1 MKRTSLPLLRRRHFI
16 ALAGGAAFTWPLVA
30 RAQPAKPVIG
40 FLSSLSEAQS
50 QLMAAWRRGLS
61 ETGAEDGKNVTVEY
75 RFANGRYDRL
85 PAFAAEFVR
94 RRVDLIVALAPP
106 AALAAKVATTTI
118 PIVFIVGLDP
128 VAAGLV
134 ASFNQPGGNATGMT
148 LITGPLGQK
157 RLELL
162 RELGCKS
169 KVVPVLANPT
179 SPDSVPEIRDVQAA
193 ARAMGLELRLVNAS
207 TPDEI
212 DAAFM
217 TIQQLHPDG
226 LLVSTDPFF
235 TIRHEQIVRLATKLG
250 VPTVYPFREFAE
262 AGGVASYGPS
272 LANAWRQVGIYA
284 GRILKGDKPADLPVI
299 QPTIFQLVINLKAA
313 QSLKIAVPAALHA
326 RSDEVID

>member
-1 MKRTSLPLLRRRHFI
+1 MRRRDFI
-16 ALAGGAAFTWPLVA
+16 RITSSAVAWPFVA
-30 RAQPAKPVIG
+30 RAQQPTMPVIG
-40 FLSSLSEAQS
+40 FLSSLSQAQS

-61 ETGAEDGKNVTVEY
+61 ETGYEEGKNVTIEY
-75 RFANGRYDRL
+75 RFAEGRYDRL
-85 PAFAAEFVR
+85 PAFASEFVR
-94 RRVDLIVALAPP
+94 RPVNLIVALAPP
-106 AALAAKVATTTI
+106 AALAAKVATSTI

-134 ASFNQPGGNATGMT
+134 ATFNQPGGNATGMT

-193 ARAMGLELRLVNAS
+193 ARVMGLELRLVNAS

-217 TIQQLHPDG
+217 TIAQLHPDG

-250 VPTVYPFREFAE
+250 VPTVYPFREFAA

-272 LANAWRQVGIYA
+272 LANAWRQVGIYS

-299 QPTIFQLVINLKAA
+299 QPTTFQLVINLRAA
-313 QSLKIAVPAALHA
+313 QSLKINVPAALHA

>member
-1 MKRTSLPLLRRRHFI
+1 MRRRDFI
-16 ALAGGAAFTWPLVA
+16 KVAGSAVAWPLVA
-30 RAQPAKPVIG
+30 RAQQPVMPVIG
-40 FLSSLSEAQS
+40 FLSSLSQAQS
-50 QLMAAWRRGLS
+50 QLIAAWRRGLS
-61 ETGAEDGKNVTVEY
+61 ETGYEEGKNVAIEY
-75 RFANGRYDRL
+75 RFAEGRYDRL

-94 RRVDLIVALAPP
+94 QPVDLIVALAPP

-162 RELGCKS
+162 RELGSKS

-193 ARAMGLELRLVNAS
+193 ARAMGLDLRLVNAS

-217 TIQQLHPDG
+217 TIAQLHPDG

-250 VPTVYPFREFAE
+250 VPTVYPLREFAA

-284 GRILKGDKPADLPVI
+284 GRILKGDKPADLPVM
-299 QPTIFQLVINLKAA
+299 QPTTFQLVINLKAA
-313 QSLKIAVPAALHA
+313 QSLKISIPAALHA

>member
-1 MKRTSLPLLRRRHFI
+1 MRRREFI
-16 ALAGGAAFTWPLVA
+16 TLLGGTAAVWPLAA
-30 RAQPAKPVIG
+30 RAQQSAMPVIG
-40 FLSSLSEAQS
+40 FLSSLSEAQN

-61 ETGAEDGKNVTVEY
+61 ETGYDEGKNVTIEY
-75 RFANGRYDRL
+75 RFAEGKYDRV
-85 PAFAAEFVR
+85 AGFAAEFVR
-94 RRVDLIVALAPP
+94 RPVDLIVALAPP

-134 ASFNQPGGNATGMT
+134 ASLNQPGGNATGLT

-157 RLELL
+157 RLEIL

-179 SPDSVPEIRDVQAA
+179 SPDSVPEIRDVQTA
-193 ARAMGLELRLVNAS
+193 ARTMGLELRLVNAS

-212 DAAFM
+212 DTAFT
-217 TIQQLHPDG
+217 TIAQLHPDG

-235 TIRHEQIVRLATKLG
+235 TIQREQIVRLATKLG
-250 VPTVYPFREFAE
+250 VPTVYPFREFAV

-272 LANAWRQVGIYA
+272 LTASWRQVGIYA
-284 GRILKGDKPADLPVI
+284 GRVLKGDKPADLPVM
-299 QPTIFQLVINLKAA
+299 QPTTFELVINLNAA
-313 QSLKIAVPAALHA
+313 RNLKISIPATLHA
-326 RSDEVID
+326 RSDDVID

>member
-1 MKRTSLPLLRRRHFI
+1 MRRREFI
-16 ALAGGAAFTWPLVA
+16 KLVGAAAGWPLVA
-30 RAQPAKPVIG
+30 RAQHSAIPVIG
-40 FLSSLSEAQS
+40 FLSSLSQAQN

-61 ETGAEDGKNVTVEY
+61 ETEYDEGKNVTIEY
-75 RFANGRYDRL
+75 RFAEGKYDRL
-85 PAFAAEFVR
+85 AGFVAEFVR
-94 RRVDLIVALAPP
+94 RPVDLIVALAPP

-134 ASFNQPGGNATGMT
+134 ASLNQPGGNATGIS

-157 RLELL
+157 RLEIL

-193 ARAMGLELRLVNAS
+193 ARVLGLELRLVHAS

-212 DAAFM
+212 DTAFM
-217 TIQQLHPDG
+217 TIAQLHSDG

-235 TIRHEQIVRLATKLG
+235 TIQREQIVHLATKLG
-250 VPTVYPFREFAE
+250 VPTVYPFREFAA

-272 LANAWRQVGIYA
+272 LATAWRQAGIYA
-284 GRILKGDKPADLPVI
+284 GRILKGDKPADLAVM
-299 QPTIFQLVINLKAA
+299 QPTTFELVINLTAA
-313 QSLKIAVPAALHA
+313 QNLNISIPATLHA
-326 RSDEVID
+326 RSDDVID

>member
-1 MKRTSLPLLRRRHFI
+1 MRRRDFI
-16 ALAGGAAFTWPLVA
+16 KAGIVATAWPLAA
-30 RAQPAKPVIG
+30 RAQQPTMPVIG
-40 FLSSLSEAQS
+40 VLSSLSEAQS
-50 QLMAAWRRGLS
+50 QLMAAWRRGLG
-61 ETGAEDGKNVTVEY
+61 ETGYEEGKNVTVEY
-75 RFANGRYDRL
+75 RFAEGRYDRL

-94 RRVDLIVALAPP
+94 RPVNLIVALAPP
-106 AALAAKVATTTI
+106 AALAAKVATSTI

-134 ASFNQPGGNATGMT
+134 ATFNQPGGNATGMT

-217 TIQQLHPDG
+217 AIAQLHPDG

-250 VPTVYPFREFAE
+250 VPTVYPFREFAA

-272 LANAWRQVGIYA
+272 LANAWRQVGIYS

-299 QPTIFQLVINLKAA
+299 QPTTFQLVINLKTA
-313 QSLKIAVPAALHA
+313 QSLKINVPAALHA